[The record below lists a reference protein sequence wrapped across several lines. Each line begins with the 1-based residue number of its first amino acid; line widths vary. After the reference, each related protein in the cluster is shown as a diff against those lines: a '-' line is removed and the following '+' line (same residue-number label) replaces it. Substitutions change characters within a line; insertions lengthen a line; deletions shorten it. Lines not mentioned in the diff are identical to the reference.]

1 MCVRKSWGLLHWL
14 QPWLNPDKM
23 KTLFET
29 ALGMGARKGFAPI
42 PILRGAILV
51 KRYLISVALR
61 AAWRRIKFSNVGDL
75 ARQILPKPFLPSHC
89 KSTRACRIALHD
101 IPVL

>member
-1 MCVRKSWGLLHWL
+1 
-14 QPWLNPDKM
+14 M

-42 PILRGAILV
+42 PVLRGAILV

-75 ARQILPKPFLPSHC
+75 ARQNPAKAFSAVALQVNARLPHC
-89 KSTRACRIALHD
+89 IA
-101 IPVL
+101 